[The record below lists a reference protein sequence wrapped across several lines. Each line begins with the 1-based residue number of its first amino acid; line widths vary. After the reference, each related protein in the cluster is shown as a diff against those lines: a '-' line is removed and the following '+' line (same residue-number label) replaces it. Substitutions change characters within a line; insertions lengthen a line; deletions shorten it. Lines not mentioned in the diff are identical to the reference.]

1 MCDLTVRG
9 ILANCGA
16 TPATPRAR
24 SPIKPVK
31 LGELAALTSHKETSP

>member
-9 ILANCGA
+9 ILATCG
-16 TPATPRAR
+16 TMPAIPRAR

-31 LGELAALTSHKETSP
+31 LGELAALASHQES